1 MNRLLPIVQVVL
13 LAAVTWALNTPLGG
27 IPALGAFLD
36 PMNGFWRNAETRPPD
51 TRLML
56 TDGMSQPVTVE
67 YDDHGIPHI
76 YAETEADLYR
86 AQGYVMARDRLF
98 QMDFS
103 TRAAAGRL
111 SEVLGSRSLGFDRY
125 QRRIGM
131 GIGAERFLEA
141 LAKDTSYMA
150 AVEAYAAGVNAY
162 IATLKPHQYPLE
174 YKLLGFQPEPWSSK
188 KTAYMVMNLNK
199 TLSFGT
205 SAVGLSN
212 TRTLLGADFVDRMY
226 PYIPVQV
233 EPIIPA
239 GTRWEFAP
247 VTVPEAPVSDP
258 ISQYSD
264 MRIPESNPNI
274 GSNNWAVHGSKTA
287 SGKPILANDPHLD
300 LTLPSIWYL
309 LQLTTPTHSA
319 KGVGFPGVPDV
330 ILGFN
335 EHIAWGA
342 TNVGNSALDV
352 YALTLRNGATEYLH
366 DGDWKPTGIRVEE
379 IRVKGRPT
387 VIDTVF
393 TTHHGPIVVRDGETP
408 YSRSFE
414 AAQAIRWTGH
424 LIDQPFKTFYLLNR
438 ARTYDDFKASLAF
451 MDNPPQNLVYAD
463 RSGNIALHLA
473 GRFPLKWHGQGRFV
487 SDGTDPRYD
496 WAGWI
501 PKAHNPFVAN
511 PSRGFV
517 SSANQHSTDAAYPY
531 YFEWDFAP
539 VNRGRVINDELSR
552 MTDITPDDMRRLQM
566 NTRSYFAETVLDTLL
581 ARLDV
586 DALSGVHRQAI
597 DTLRAWNKRNDRES
611 GGPTLFNLWWSA
623 IHTSI
628 WNAHFPVQERYKK
641 PSDQN
646 TIQLILDDPDHAW
659 LNTGKPLNAHIQDA
673 FTATVDALD
682 GDWAW
687 WRHLEGRADHLLGIP
702 SLGTGVLYAG
712 GDKNSVLALNGA
724 NGPSWRLVAEMGD
737 SAVVAMGIY
746 PGGQSGNPGSPRY
759 NNFTADWAEG
769 RLYPLPLRRKD

>member
-1 MNRLLPIVQVVL
+1 MRRTLPFLQLIALLVL
-13 LAAVTWALNTPLGG
+13 TWALNRPFGT
-27 IPALGAFLD
+27 IPAIGAFLD
-36 PMNGFWRNAETRPPD
+36 PLNGVWRNAETKAPP
-51 TRLML
+51 TRLVL
-56 TDGMSQPVTVE
+56 TDGMSQPVTVIFDE
-67 YDDHGIPHI
+67 HGIPHI

-86 AQGYVMARDRLF
+86 AQGFVMARDRLF

-111 SEVLGSRSLGFDRY
+111 SEVLGARAIGFDKN

-131 GIGAERFLEA
+131 GIGAERFLDA
-141 LAKDTSYMA
+141 LAKDAAYMA
-150 AVEAYAAGVNAY
+150 AVESYAAGVNAH

-174 YKLLGFQPEPWSSK
+174 YKLLGFAPEPWSPL

-212 TRTLLGADFVDRMY
+212 TRKLLGAEFVDRMY

-239 GTRWEFAP
+239 GTRWDFEP
-247 VTVPEAPVSDP
+247 VAVPEAPAPDP
-258 ISQYSD
+258 MSQYSD
-264 MRIPESNPNI
+264 TRIPESNPDI

-287 SGKPILANDPHLD
+287 TGKPILVNDPHLD

-309 LQLTTPTHSA
+309 LQLSTPDFTA

-330 ILGFN
+330 VLGFN

-342 TNVGNSALDV
+342 TNVGNSAVDI
-352 YALTLRNGATEYLH
+352 YAITTRDGNREYLH
-366 DGDWKPTGIRVEE
+366 DGVWKPTTLRIEE
-379 IRVKGRPT
+379 IPVNGAAT
-387 VIDTVF
+387 VVDTVF
-393 TTHHGPIVVRDGETP
+393 ITHQGPIT
-408 YSRSFE
+408 E
-414 AAQAIRWTGH
+414 AGTAMRWTGLH
-424 LIDQPFKTFYLLNR
+424 IEEPFKTFYLLNR
-438 ARTYDDFKASLAF
+438 ARNYEDYKASLAYF
-451 MDNPPQNLVYAD
+451 DNPPQNLVYAD
-463 RSGNIALHLA
+463 REGTIALHLA
-473 GRFPLKWHGQGRFV
+473 GRFPLKWRGQGREV
-487 SDGTDPRYD
+487 ADGTDPRYD

-501 PKAHNPFVAN
+501 PKSHNPFVAN

-517 SSANQHSTDAAYPY
+517 SSANQHSTDAGYPY
-531 YFEWDFAP
+531 YLEWDFAP

-552 MTDITPDDMRRLQM
+552 MSGITPHDMRRLQM
-566 NTRSYFAETVLDTLL
+566 NTRSYFAEMVLDTLL
-581 ARLDV
+581 ARLDAG
-586 DALSGVHRQAI
+586 ALSGAHRQAF
-597 DTLRAWNKRNDRES
+597 DTLLAWNKRNDRES
-611 GGPTLFNLWWSA
+611 GGPTLFNRWWSA
-623 IHTSI
+623 IHASI
-628 WNAHFPVQERYKK
+628 WNAHFPERGRYKK

-659 LNTGKPLNAHIQDA
+659 LNTGKPLNAHIRDA
-673 FTATVDALD
+673 FTTTVDALD
-682 GDWAW
+682 EDWAW
-687 WRHLEGRADHLLGIP
+687 WRHLNGRADHLLGIP
-702 SLGTGVLYAG
+702 SLGSGVLYAS

-769 RLYPLPLRRKD
+769 RLYPLPIRRKD